1 MNAHTNAKTPALAMP
16 SGRMAGTGL
25 AGRPG
30 EQAGR
35 ASRAPVPGPWW
46 RRLGAVWLWLALLGG
61 CAHESSLQGAVVR
74 VADGDT
80 VTVRDQRSKT
90 HRVRLA
96 GIDAPEQAQPH
107 GAASRQHL
115 VQLVAG
121 REVEV
126 RYAKTDDYGRLVG
139 TLWLDGRDVNLA
151 QLQAGLAW
159 HYRHYQDEQPR
170 AERQAYAEAEA
181 QARQARLGL
190 WQDPAA
196 TGPWDSRQ
204 QRRQR

>member
-1 MNAHTNAKTPALAMP
+1 MNAVLK
-16 SGRMAGTGL
+16 GL
-25 AGRPG
+25 GK
-30 EQAGR
+30 
-35 ASRAPVPGPWW
+35 SRAVGAAPVLAVAQRLAHCSHSMGRRMVHSWW
-46 RRLGAVWLWLALLGG
+46 RLGIGWLLVGLLAG
-61 CAHESSLQGAVVR
+61 CAHESRLQGEVVR

-96 GIDAPEQAQPH
+96 GIDAPEQAQPY
-107 GAASRQHL
+107 GAASREHL
-115 VQLVAG
+115 AQLVAG
-121 REVEV
+121 QAVEV
-126 RYAKTDDYGRLVG
+126 RYRKVDDYGRLVG
-139 TLWLDGRDVNLA
+139 TVLVQDRDMNLA

-170 AERQAYAEAEA
+170 AERQAYAEAET

-190 WQDPAA
+190 WQDPDPTA
-196 TGPWDSRQ
+196 PWDYRR

>member
-1 MNAHTNAKTPALAMP
+1 MTAGVWARPWGAGAAQRGPRWPRWLGGWLLALA
-16 SGRMAGTGL
+16 
-25 AGRPG
+25 
-30 EQAGR
+30 
-35 ASRAPVPGPWW
+35 
-46 RRLGAVWLWLALLGG
+46 LWLLAG
-61 CAHESSLQGAVVR
+61 CAHESTLQGQVVR

-80 VTVRDQRSKT
+80 VTVRDSRAKT

-107 GAASRQHL
+107 GAASREHL

-126 RYAKTDDYGRLVG
+126 RYRKVDDYGRLVG
-139 TLWLDGRDVNLA
+139 TLWLAGQDLNLT

-170 AERQAYAEAEA
+170 AERLAYASAEAEA
-181 QARQARLGL
+181 RQAGRGL
-190 WQDPAA
+190 WQDPAPTA
-196 TGPWDSRQ
+196 PWDFRR

>member
-1 MNAHTNAKTPALAMP
+1 MRQAADHVTGWHQ
-16 SGRMAGTGL
+16 SAGLG
-25 AGRPG
+25 AG
-30 EQAGR
+30 
-35 ASRAPVPGPWW
+35 W
-46 RRLGAVWLWLALLGG
+46 RRLGSWLLAVALLAG
-61 CAHESSLQGAVVR
+61 CAHESRLQGEVVR

-80 VTVRDQRSKT
+80 VTVRDPRDKT

-107 GAASRQHL
+107 GMASREHL
-115 VQLVAG
+115 AQLVAG
-121 REVEV
+121 RDVEV
-126 RYAKTDDYGRLVG
+126 RYRKVDDYGRLVG

-159 HYRHYQDEQPR
+159 HYRHYQDEQPH
-170 AERQAYAEAEA
+170 AERQAYADAET

-190 WQDPAA
+190 WQDPAPTA
-196 TGPWDSRQ
+196 PWDYRR